1 MAKKKVESA
10 VQPDLTQEEAP
21 KPTELALLPPTER
34 AAIALDASATETK
47 LRELVKSSVDL
58 VAVVDQAGREQMH
71 RAYMVLKNKR
81 VDIEH
86 TEKGVTEDAKKFTKA
101 VNVKATELIAIIT
114 PEEDRLKALRDGYDD
129 KVRLEKEEADRRERE
144 RVDTIKAKLAALRD
158 NVPAMVGKS
167 YLEINQ
173 RVVDLAGEFPKE
185 ESEWAEF
192 LPRAIEVNTEVVE
205 QLKVMASAQLAIEMA
220 ARLAAQ
226 QAKEEAERVAAQ
238 AEANRLAML
247 ELERQRAELAAQA
260 KKIADDKAATDK
272 AEAEARAER
281 DRIEKA
287 ERDAEDKR
295 QADEKAAADAA
306 IKKQQDELAER
317 EAAFQRKLDQQAA
330 EEQARVEAE
339 RVAAMP
345 TEHVVELIEGMSGFL
360 SVHEP
365 APPAIQ
371 IVTSAPRPITAKT
384 EEVASTILVDAF
396 LNAAKA
402 LLAVQSADF
411 VMNLLDDAIDEM
423 MIDDDTAEL

>member
-1 MAKKKVESA
+1 MAKKKVEPE

-21 KPTELALLPPTER
+21 KTTELALIPPAER
-34 AAIALDASATETK
+34 AAIALDASATEAK

-58 VAVVDQAGREQMH
+58 VAVVDPAGREQMH

-129 KVRLEKEEADRRERE
+129 KVRLEKEEADRLERE
-144 RVDTIKAKLAALRD
+144 RVDAIKARLAALRD

-173 RVVDLAGEFPKE
+173 RVVDLTGEFPKE

-287 ERDAEDKR
+287 ERDAEAKR

-306 IKKQQDELAER
+306 IKKQQDELEER

-330 EEQARVEAE
+330 EEQARVDAE
-339 RVAAMP
+339 IAAMP
-345 TEHVVELIEGMSGFL
+345 TEQVVELIERTPEPTPGP
-360 SVHEP
+360 EP
-365 APPAIQ
+365 ALSSIQ